1 MKLRRILA
9 LLGIIFLL
17 AIYGSTMV
25 FALMDSPLAK
35 GLLMGAVFFTI
46 AVPVLLY
53 AILLVAKN
61 VRGRGV
67 DPFPDRQEELK
78 EKPEEVPEADRSAD
92 SPEAQENT
100 EDSDIGSSEARSGN
114 GTEEKK

>member
-9 LLGIIFLL
+9 LSGIILLL
-17 AIYGSTMV
+17 ALYGSTMV

-35 GLLMGAVFFTI
+35 GLLMGAVFSTV

-53 AILLVAKN
+53 AILLVARN

-67 DPFPDRQEELK
+67 DPVWDPADAEK
-78 EKPEEVPEADRSAD
+78 ENDIENPLNGQAEDQVPAK
-92 SPEAQENT
+92 
-100 EDSDIGSSEARSGN
+100 SDGAEGDPAVQAEQ
-114 GTEEKK
+114 TEEDR